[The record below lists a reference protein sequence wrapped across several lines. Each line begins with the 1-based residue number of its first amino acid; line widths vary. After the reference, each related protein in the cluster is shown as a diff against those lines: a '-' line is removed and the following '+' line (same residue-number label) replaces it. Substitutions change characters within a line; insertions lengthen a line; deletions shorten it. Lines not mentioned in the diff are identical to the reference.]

1 MSYLLDPTNYNLT
14 DSSSIPN
21 LTVQHLII
29 VGISMLLSLIVAIP
43 IGIAIARYK
52 KFYAPV
58 ITVAGIL
65 YTIPG
70 LALLGY
76 LVPITGLSLTTI
88 IIPLFLYAQLALIR
102 NTAAAINGIDPLL
115 IEVGRSMG
123 MTRLQVLFRVTLPLA
138 LPVIIAGIRVAMVT
152 SIGIATLA
160 SLAGSD
166 SLGNLIFQGIANL
179 QNDQVLAGA
188 ILISLLAIVADLLLL
203 AAQVGLNRGRSAVSI
218 A

>member
-1 MSYLLDPTNYNLT
+1 MTYLLNPANYDLSDP
-14 DSSSIPN
+14 SSIPN
-21 LTVQHLII
+21 LIIQHLII

-52 KFYAPV
+52 RLYPPV
-58 ITVAGIL
+58 ITLAGIL
-65 YTIPG
+65 YTIPA
-70 LALLGY
+70 LALLGF
-76 LVPITGLSLTTI
+76 LVPITGLSLATI
-88 IIPLFLYAQLALIR
+88 IIPLFLYAQLSLIR
-102 NTAAAINGIDPLL
+102 NTAAAINGIDPLM

-123 MTRLQVLFRVTLPLA
+123 MTRLQVLLRVTLPLA
-138 LPVIIAGIRVAMVT
+138 LPVILAGIRVAMVT

-166 SLGNLIFQGIANL
+166 SLGNLIFQGIANI

-203 AAQVGLNRGRSAVSI
+203 AVQVALNRGRGAISLA
-218 A
+218 